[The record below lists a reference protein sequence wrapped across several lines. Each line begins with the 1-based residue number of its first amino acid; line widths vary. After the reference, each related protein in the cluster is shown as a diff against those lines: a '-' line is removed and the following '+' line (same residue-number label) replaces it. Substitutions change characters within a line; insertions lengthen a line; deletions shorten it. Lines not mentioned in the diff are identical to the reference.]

1 MHLETST
8 AAHLQEGIAP
18 EIRRLPRGRRT
29 SQTEIKRAD
38 GTESK
43 SLGTPKAKAL
53 LFPHCLEQKQ
63 PRTCNQS
70 TFHTTHTC
78 GLNK

>member
-29 SQTEIKRAD
+29 SQTEIK
-38 GTESK
+38 
-43 SLGTPKAKAL
+43 
-53 LFPHCLEQKQ
+53 
-63 PRTCNQS
+63 
-70 TFHTTHTC
+70 
-78 GLNK
+78 